1 MRARNRWLVAAL
13 PLLTAWALLLP
24 TTPASAA
31 QSLPGGGAPLWGQ
44 GRPWGAPEEAWS
56 EEAERRRRHERLL
69 ARWPPEAGSGAGRQR
84 RGAM

>member
-1 MRARNRWLVAAL
+1 VVIRDLDFAFRSLAAPGLDEDDIFAAMQGL
-13 PLLTAWALLLP
+13 P
-24 TTPASAA
+24 
-31 QSLPGGGAPLWGQ
+31 GAPLWGQ

-56 EEAERRRRHERLL
+56 EEVERRRRHERLL